1 MGIAMAATELILVT
15 GASGN
20 VGRHVVRRLLE
31 EGRAVRVLTRDPAR
45 TAFPDGV
52 EVVAGD
58 LADPDSVRP
67 ALAGAGAVF
76 LLWPTLAADHA
87 ADRTVPLL
95 AEGGR
100 RVVYLSARGVPD
112 TGAGEAAEGIMGSHQ
127 MIERLLRESGADWTF
142 VRPGGFAANV
152 APWFAELRDTGE
164 VAMAH
169 PGLSR
174 ALIHEADIAE
184 VAVRALVEDGHGGA
198 VYEITGPEA
207 LTQQEQARAV
217 AEALGVPLRIRVLTE
232 EEAVERM
239 VAAGYPRDMS
249 ASVLAGQAA
258 MLAAPDTPTPVFERV
273 TGRKAR
279 DFRTWAADRVRA
291 LR

>member
-1 MGIAMAATELILVT
+1 MAKTERILVT
-15 GASGN
+15 GATGN

-31 EGRAVRVLTRDPAR
+31 EGRPVRVLTRDPAR
-45 TAFPDGV
+45 AVFPEGV
-52 EVVAGD
+52 EVVTGD
-58 LADPDSVRP
+58 LADPESVRP

-76 LLWPTLAADHA
+76 LLWPTLRADHA

-112 TGAGEAAEGIMGSHQ
+112 TGSGEEAEGVMASHQ

-152 APWFAELRDTGE
+152 APWFEELRDTGE

-169 PGLSR
+169 PGLTR

-184 VAVRALVEDGHGGA
+184 VAVRALVEDGHSGA
-198 VYEITGPEA
+198 AYEITGPEA
-207 LTQQEQARAV
+207 LTQEEQARAI
-217 AEALGVPLRIRVLTE
+217 AETLGVPVRIRILTE

-239 VAAGYPRDMS
+239 VAAGYPRELS
-249 ASVLAGQAA
+249 ESILAGQAA
-258 MLAAPDTPTPVFERV
+258 MLTNPDTPTPVFEQV
-273 TGRKAR
+273 VGRKAR
-279 DFRTWAADRVRA
+279 DFRSWAADRARA
-291 LR
+291 PQPR